1 MWLQPS
7 LPFVQIVT
15 CMLLSLSFGVSAV
28 GVMFPAA
35 CVTYIWHTGSVPTA
49 FPMLTRVRAA
59 GAVMMFLGA
68 VIGSKRL
75 MPVTGE
81 TTACHHVLKFT
92 CLHQQAQ
99 QVTVCWCINLFR
111 AAPW

>member
-1 MWLQPS
+1 MWLQPA
-7 LPFVQIVT
+7 LLLVQIPT

-35 CVTYIWHTGSVPTA
+35 CITYIWYHGSVPTV
-49 FPMLTRVRAA
+49 FPMHTHIRAA
-59 GAVMMFLGA
+59 GAVMMFFGA

-81 TTACHHVLKFT
+81 TTPCGLFLKFT
-92 CLHQQAQ
+92 HLHKQAERL
-99 QVTVCWCINLFR
+99 NLC
-111 AAPW
+111 